1 MQVHIHNRVD
11 DVQCASIWSCV
22 SAERRD
28 RKLPWSR
35 GVTLPSSAHT
45 VSHCERC
52 EVTQNELL
60 PHCRRGGG
68 PIFWFVSIMLI
79 SPLDISAGHPFL
91 SVCFSESSVLISTSF
106 FAPPPRKHPRVV
118 CAELI
123 LPLMSLCVSN
133 FHPDYFEFALIWR
146 VTAVGCLMSSKWGGR
161 KKDIWAEEWER

>member
-1 MQVHIHNRVD
+1 MCVYLELCLCREEGQEAALKPWCYSPELGSH
-11 DVQCASIWSCV
+11 SEPLWTLWSDPKRTFTAL
-22 SAERRD
+22 SE
-28 RKLPWSR
+28 
-35 GVTLPSSAHT
+35 G
-45 VSHCERC
+45 
-52 EVTQNELL
+52 
-60 PHCRRGGG
+60 GGG

-123 LPLMSLCVSN
+123 LPLMSPCVSN

-161 KKDIWAEEWER
+161 KKDIWAEEWDR